1 MKKLF
6 FILLMPFII
15 FAQPKVKTGIEVLR
29 DRNFDILK
37 GKRVGLVTNPTGVD
51 SKLVSTVDILFKAK
65 DVKLTA
71 LFGPEHGVRGDV
83 GAGDDVG
90 NSKDKETGVQVF
102 SLYGKI
108 NKPTPEML
116 KDIDVMVYDI
126 QDIGCRSYTFIST
139 LGKVME
145 ACAENNIPLVVL
157 DRPNPLGGLRIE
169 GNIVEEGFI
178 SFVSAFKIPYV
189 YGLTCGELAKLL
201 NEEGLL
207 KDHNKCNLTVIPMKG
222 WKRNMTF
229 AETGLPWVPTS
240 PHLPHSSV
248 SEYYV
253 CTGMLGELEIISE
266 GVGYT
271 LPFELFGAEWID
283 GTLLAKKMNELNLPG
298 VIFRPLTFKP
308 YYGGHAK
315 KDLHGVQI
323 HIIDSKKINLMSLQ
337 YLFLQVHHEMYP
349 DKNIFEMSKSRWDMF
364 DKVNGTSKI
373 REMFSQNYRYKDIEQ
388 YMNKDINSFK
398 LLSKKFYLYK

>member
-1 MKKLF
+1 
-6 FILLMPFII
+6 MPFII

>member
-6 FILLMPFII
+6 FLLLIPFLIS
-15 FAQPKVKTGIEVLR
+15 AQPKIKTGIEVLR
-29 DRNFDILK
+29 DRNFDIIK

-51 SKLVSTVDILFKAK
+51 SKLVSTVDILFNAK
-65 DVKLTA
+65 DIKLTA

-83 GAGDDVG
+83 GAGDDVS
-90 NSKDKETGVQVF
+90 NSKDKETGVQIF

-116 KDIDVMVYDI
+116 NNIDVMIYDI

-145 ACAENNIPLVVL
+145 ACAENNIPLIVL
-157 DRPNPLGGLRIE
+157 DRPNPLNGLRIE
-169 GNIVEEGFI
+169 GNIVEDGYI

-189 YGLTCGELAKLL
+189 YGLTCGELAKLV

-207 KDHNKCNLTVIPMKG
+207 KDHKKCNLTVIPMKG
-222 WKRNMTF
+222 WKRNMSF
-229 AETGLPWVPTS
+229 EETGLPWVPTS
-240 PHLPHSSV
+240 PHLPHSRV
-248 SEYYV
+248 SDYYV
-253 CTGMLGELEIISE
+253 CTGMLGELEVISE

-283 GTLLAKKMNELNLPG
+283 GALLAKKMNALNLPG

-315 KDLHGVQI
+315 KDLYGVQI

-349 DKNIFEMSKSRWDMF
+349 DKNVFEMSKSRWDMF

-373 REMFSQNYRYKDIEQ
+373 RELFSKNYNYKDIEQ
-388 YMNKDINSFK
+388 YMNKDIKSFR
-398 LLSKKFYLYK
+398 LLSKKYYLYK

>member
-6 FILLMPFII
+6 FILLIPFLIS
-15 FAQPKVKTGIEVLR
+15 AQPKVKTGIEVLR
-29 DRNFDILK
+29 DMNFDILK

-51 SKLVSTVDILFKAK
+51 SKLVSTVDILFNAK
-65 DVKLTA
+65 DVKLMA

-108 NKPTPEML
+108 NKPTQEML
-116 KDIDVMVYDI
+116 KDIDVIVYDI

-145 ACAENNIPLVVL
+145 ACAENNVPLVVL

-169 GNIVEEGFI
+169 GNIVEDGFI

-189 YGLTCGELAKLL
+189 YGLTCGELAKLV

-207 KDHNKCNLTVIPMKG
+207 KDQKKCNLTVIPMKG

-229 AETGLPWVPTS
+229 EETGLPWVPTS
-240 PHLPHSSV
+240 PHLPHGSV
-248 SEYYV
+248 AEYYV

-283 GTLLAKKMNELNLPG
+283 GTLLAKKMNDLNLPG

-323 HIIDSKKINLMSLQ
+323 HITDSRKLNLMSLQ
-337 YLFLQVHHEMYP
+337 YLFLQVHNEMYP

-388 YMNKDINSFK
+388 YMNKDIHSFK
-398 LLSKKFYLYK
+398 LLSKKYYLYK